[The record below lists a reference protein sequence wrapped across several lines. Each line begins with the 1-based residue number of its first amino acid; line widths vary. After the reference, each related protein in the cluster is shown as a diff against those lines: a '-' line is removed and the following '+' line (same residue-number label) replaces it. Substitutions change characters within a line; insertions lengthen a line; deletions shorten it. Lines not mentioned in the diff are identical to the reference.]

1 LVADCRKGFPAVLN
15 IVGQLVDSLY
25 AQGATAT
32 VDVDAALKRE
42 VHQYIWNSSKPTSV
56 AAQRPRDRK
65 QTRKQSM
72 SCLEEQKERKQS
84 HPGAGRHWM

>member
-1 LVADCRKGFPAVLN
+1 MLN

-42 VHQYIWNSSKPTSV
+42 VYWFMWSTSKSTC
-56 AAQRPRDRK
+56 AAQRYRDRA
-65 QTRKQSM
+65 QIRRQAFLQQYES
-72 SCLEEQKERKQS
+72 SCN
-84 HPGAGRHWM
+84 